1 MSMSSLH
8 RTMILAFG
16 LLAAAGSNAQEAISE
31 AALRGTWL
39 VSGSSIKESLTFL
52 PDGEFTTTHTQTK
65 KDGKAIP
72 PLVRTGEGAYKLAP
86 SACSMGQKT
95 GNLWLVKE
103 SQRCCFVAYTIGK
116 MLVLDEIQGSSSFP
130 FSLCQSKTLKRG
142 SDKGTK

>member
-1 MSMSSLH
+1 MSLTSLH
-8 RTMILAFG
+8 RNMILAFG
-16 LLAAAGSNAQEAISE
+16 LVAAAGSNAQEAINE

-52 PDGEFTTTHTQTK
+52 PDGELTTTHTQTK
-65 KDGKAIP
+65 KDGKEIP

-86 SACSMGQKT
+86 SICSVGQKT

-116 MLVLDEIQGSSSFP
+116 TLVLDEVQRNNSFP
-130 FSLCQSKTLKRG
+130 LSLCQSKTLKRG
-142 SDKGTK
+142 SEKGTK